1 MRKIHAMMLGLG
13 VTAAGLAQSA
23 TTITTNF
30 QVSATLAPICT
41 ASAAALTFP
50 TYIPG
55 GGNQVAS
62 SAVTVK
68 CTKGTAYTVALNKGS
83 TTGGTIAQRL
93 MLNGTTNT
101 LQYNLY
107 TSNTYATLLG
117 DGTGGSSAP
126 TGAGSG
132 MATANTL
139 TVFGQLP
146 DNATNQA
153 AVPGTYTD
161 TITVSVTY

>member
-1 MRKIHAMMLGLG
+1 MRTIHAMMLGLS
-13 VTAAGLAQSA
+13 VAAAGIAQSA

-30 QVSATLAPICT
+30 QVSATLAAICT
-41 ASAAALTFP
+41 TSAAPLAFP
-50 TYIPG
+50 AYTPG
-55 GGNQVAS
+55 AGNQVSS

-68 CTKGTAYTVALNKGS
+68 CTKNTAYTVALNKGT

-107 TSNTYATLLG
+107 TSNTYTNVLG
-117 DGTGGSSAP
+117 DGTGGSTLSAG
-126 TGAGSG
+126 TGAGL
-132 MATANTL
+132 ATANTL

-153 AVPGTYTD
+153 AIPGNYTD